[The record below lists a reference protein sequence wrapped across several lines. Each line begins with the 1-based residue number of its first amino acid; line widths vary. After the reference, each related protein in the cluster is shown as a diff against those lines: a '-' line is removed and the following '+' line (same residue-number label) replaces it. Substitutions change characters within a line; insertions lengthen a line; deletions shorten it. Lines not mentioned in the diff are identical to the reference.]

1 MLALLL
7 LALGLERMK
16 QKIAMQ
22 APTGLLF
29 LVMVLMTAILL
40 IWRKKFFLQKF
51 QPKMFFLGTFA
62 TQCQGALAVCLEVS
76 KQSVKGP

>member
-16 QKIAMQ
+16 QKNAMQ

-29 LVMVLMTAILL
+29 LVMVLMTTILL
-40 IWRKKFFLQKF
+40 IWRNKKFLQKS
-51 QPKMFFLGTFA
+51 QPKNDFLGTFA

-76 KQSVKGP
+76 KQSAKGP

>member
-29 LVMVLMTAILL
+29 LVMVLMTTILL
-40 IWRKKFFLQKF
+40 IWRKKFIFAKVPAKNVFLELLQHSAKV
-51 QPKMFFLGTFA
+51 P
-62 TQCQGALAVCLEVS
+62 
-76 KQSVKGP
+76 